1 MKFFI
6 KFYNLIIKILANF
19 VINKNDRKYFA
30 AKYSILRRNNTNTPY
45 LKSKIYK
52 KIYYPKYSKNTVF
65 NSSQPEIYNKNGSRL
80 TTLYFRSDTNVIGFQ
95 NITGEY
101 LFSDKYNIALDYHLY
116 ADTCMLEKM
125 GNPKKCYG
133 IFSEPKAMSPLPYA
147 MFEQNKDL
155 YKDFDLIFAHS
166 EKVLDTWDNARPF
179 AYFTS
184 VWHMLSDENGNLAKD
199 WYEKKTKDISIVSS
213 NKQACTLHK
222 FRYELAKKCKREHLA
237 DTYGTFDG
245 GRLVNVEEY
254 LDNYRYSIVVEN
266 DIEAYWFTEKIVNCF
281 ATMTIPVYIGAT
293 KIGEFFNEDGIIRI
307 TEKDFDNIDKILK
320 QCTKEEYEA
329 RIDILKE
336 NFEKSKQFCGSS
348 WDRLYKKYLKED
360 LEK

>member
-1 MKFFI
+1 MQRFI
-6 KFYNLIIKILANF
+6 AVHAHGRVQRRVDNAFDCPVGDGTGIE
-19 VINKNDRKYFA
+19 A
-30 AKYSILRRNNTNTPY
+30 ARRDA
-45 LKSKIYK
+45 
-52 KIYYPKYSKNTVF
+52 
-65 NSSQPEIYNKNGSRL
+65 R
-80 TTLYFRSDTNVIGFQ
+80 FQ
-95 NITGEY
+95 NVC
-101 LFSDKYNIALDYHLY
+101 K
-116 ADTCMLEKM
+116 
-125 GNPKKCYG
+125 
-133 IFSEPKAMSPLPYA
+133 
-147 MFEQNKDL
+147 
-155 YKDFDLIFAHS
+155 
-166 EKVLDTWDNARPF
+166 
-179 AYFTS
+179 
-184 VWHMLSDENGNLAKD
+184 
-199 WYEKKTKDISIVSS
+199 
-213 NKQACTLHK
+213 LHK
-222 FRYELAKKCKREHLA
+222 FRRELAKKCKREHLA

-320 QCTKEEYEA
+320 QCTKEEYES